1 MSSYFSLFTFR
12 FSLFLSATI
21 FVAGCSLPANPV
33 TGSGSVRDL
42 LHTASGYVLEVSK
55 QAAAIIE
62 LGKRGMERGQETVE
76 DAQRRAALL
85 KEGMES
91 VKKGKELIEQGLA
104 Q

>member
-1 MSSYFSLFTFR
+1 MHAHFPFSTFR
-12 FSLFLSATI
+12 FPLILTI

-42 LHTASGYVLEVSK
+42 LHTASGYVLEVGK

-85 KEGMES
+85 KEGIES
-91 VKKGKELIEQGLA
+91 VQRGKEFIKKA
-104 Q
+104 VAK